1 MPHHR
6 RQTAQHRVRRR
17 IPSGNC
23 RSAPSDCRSGNS
35 DTQNELLEKLAD
47 RSQALGTAQAV
58 ALREVL
64 AFQSEEFEKQLESEL
79 VAVAEQYEDQI
90 QQLHAEYERNINQL
104 VASRLEQERYQ
115 IREEF
120 IDMYGRRCL

>member
-1 MPHHR
+1 MSCKSGPSASRFPSAHR
-6 RQTAQHRVRRR
+6 
-17 IPSGNC
+17 
-23 RSAPSDCRSGNS
+23 
-35 DTQNELLEKLAD
+35 QNELLEKLAD
-47 RSQALGTAQAV
+47 RSQALGAAQAV

-79 VAVAEQYEDQI
+79 IAVAEQYEHQI

-104 VASRLEQERYQ
+104 VAGRLEQERYQ

-120 IDMYGRRCL
+120 IDMYGRR